1 MGKAVPIGLYH
12 YRGCNTDK
20 IGVAESYYIPTQNIL
35 GIYGQYTGRSRQGT
49 MVIGNDT
56 HHITKWDFDMTY
68 GEVETNWTH
77 STSITTGA
85 SNRINVRERYN
96 SLGKIHLLNVI

>member
-1 MGKAVPIGLYH
+1 MHH
-12 YRGCNTDK
+12 YSIWNAAKNGGPK
-20 IGVAESYYIPTQNIL
+20 IYDIPTQKIL
-35 GIYGQYTGRSRQGT
+35 GIYGQNTWRLRQGA

-77 STSITTGA
+77 STDINTGA
-85 SNRINVRERYN
+85 SNRINVRER
-96 SLGKIHLLNVI
+96 